1 MDGRGAIERVGGW
14 ETVRGA
20 LLAAA
25 LVAVPVA
32 PSLAAVLGRWVP
44 AADQPLAVAAQAGL
58 GSLLL
63 AAWFLH
69 GARSLLRAAWPSRG
83 RARHPRPHARRRGS
97 PPAVLQ
103 AGTPGRA
110 PGPAAP
116 GLAGPPDRSAR
127 ADAGGRRRALTLP
140 RCRRVSRP

>member
-25 LVAVPVA
+25 LIAVPVA
-32 PSLAAVLGRWVP
+32 PSLAAVLGRWIP

-69 GARSLLRAAWPSRG
+69 GARSLLRQVALAGGGPGSSPARAPAGIAAGRAAGPSR
-83 RARHPRPHARRRGS
+83 RAARPDRRRRGWPGRLTA
-97 PPAVLQ
+97 PPAQ
-103 AGTPGRA
+103 TPRG
-110 PGPAAP
+110 
-116 GLAGPPDRSAR
+116 
-127 ADAGGRRRALTLP
+127 AGGR
-140 RCRRVSRP
+140 

>member
-1 MDGRGAIERVGGW
+1 MGRARSSASAGW

-20 LLAAA
+20 LLAAV
-25 LVAVPVA
+25 LIAVPVA

-69 GARSLLRAAWPSRG
+69 GARSLLRQVA
-83 RARHPRPHARRRGS
+83 
-97 PPAVLQ
+97 
-103 AGTPGRA
+103 
-110 PGPAAP
+110 
-116 GLAGPPDRSAR
+116 LAGGGPVSSPAQTPRG
-127 ADAGGRRRALTLP
+127 AGGR
-140 RCRRVSRP
+140 

>member
-1 MDGRGAIERVGGW
+1 MDGQGAIERVGGW

-20 LLAAA
+20 LLAAV
-25 LVAVPVA
+25 LIAVPVA

-69 GARSLLRAAWPSRG
+69 GARSLLRRVA
-83 RARHPRPHARRRGS
+83 
-97 PPAVLQ
+97 
-103 AGTPGRA
+103 
-110 PGPAAP
+110 
-116 GLAGPPDRSAR
+116 LAGGGPGSSPAQTPRG
-127 ADAGGRRRALTLP
+127 AGGR
-140 RCRRVSRP
+140 